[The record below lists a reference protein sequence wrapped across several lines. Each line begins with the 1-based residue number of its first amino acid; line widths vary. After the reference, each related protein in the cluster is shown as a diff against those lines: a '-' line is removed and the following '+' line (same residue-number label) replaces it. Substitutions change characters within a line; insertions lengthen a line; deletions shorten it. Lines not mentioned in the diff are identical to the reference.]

1 MTKTEHYQLNKPE
14 ASDPVR
20 VADFNQNA
28 DIIDTVLANVAGRKR
43 VVVGSYIGDNTGKHT
58 IPLEFTPRFV
68 LVMSRLNDKAY
79 LTIAT
84 PELGGCIGSSSF
96 GLSDSRCVEN
106 GFYIAGNANYSKE
119 GNYYLAVE

>member
-1 MTKTEHYQLNKPE
+1 MTKTMNYNLNKPE
-14 ASDPVR
+14 ADDPLR
-20 VADFNQNA
+20 LADFNQNA
-28 DIIDTVLANVAGRKR
+28 DIIDTALGVLTGRAR

-68 LVMSRLNDKAY
+68 LVMSQLNDKPY
-79 LTIAT
+79 LTVAT
-84 PELGGCIGSSSF
+84 PEFGGCIGSSSF